1 MTYKPAVNDYVKW
14 GNDQG
19 WVYYV
24 DSLWEYFTI
33 EVSVKNKPDCEYTKN
48 HKHKKVHCCLVCP
61 QFRWDEVEYIG
72 KRSSVYETEAPKLS
86 H

>member
-14 GNDQG
+14 GTDQG

-24 DSLWEYFTI
+24 DSMGEYFTI
-33 EVSVKNKPDCEYTKN
+33 EVGVKDKPECEYTKN
-48 HKHKKVHCCLVCP
+48 HKHKKVHCCLICP

>member
-14 GNDQG
+14 GTDQG

-24 DSLWEYFTI
+24 DSMGEYFTI
-33 EVSVKNKPDCEYTKN
+33 EVGVKDKPDCEYTKN
-48 HKHKKVHCCLVCP
+48 HKHKKVHCCLICP

-72 KRSSVYETEAPKLS
+72 KRSSVYETEAPKVS

>member
-24 DSLWEYFTI
+24 DSLGEYFTI
-33 EVSVKNKPDCEYTKN
+33 EVGVKDKPFCEYTREER
-48 HKHKKVHCCLVCP
+48 HKKVHCCLICP

-72 KRSSVYETEAPKLS
+72 KRSSIYETEAPKVS
-86 H
+86 E

>member
-14 GNDQG
+14 KNDEG

-24 DSLWEYFTI
+24 DSMNEYFTL
-33 EVSVKNKPDCEYTKN
+33 EVSVKDKPQCEYTKKN
-48 HKHKKVHCCLVCP
+48 KHKKYHCLVVCHS
-61 QFRWDEVEYIG
+61 FYWNDVKYLG

>member
-14 GNDQG
+14 GTDQG

-24 DSLWEYFTI
+24 DSMGEYFTI
-33 EVSVKNKPDCEYTKN
+33 EVGVKDKPECEYTKN
-48 HKHKKVHCCLVCP
+48 HKHKKVHCCLICP

-72 KRSSVYETEAPKLS
+72 KRSSVYETEAPKVS

>member
-14 GNDQG
+14 GTDRG

-24 DSLWEYFTI
+24 DSMGEYFTI
-33 EVSVKNKPDCEYTKN
+33 EVGVKDKPECEYTKN
-48 HKHKKVHCCLVCP
+48 HKHKKVHCCLICP

>member
-14 GNDQG
+14 GTDQG

-24 DSLWEYFTI
+24 DSLGEYFTI
-33 EVSVKNKPDCEYTKN
+33 EVGVKDKPDCEYTKN
-48 HKHKKVHCCLVCP
+48 HKHKKVHCCLICP

>member
-14 GNDQG
+14 NDDQG

-24 DSLWEYFTI
+24 DALGEYFTI
-33 EVSVKNKPDCEYTKN
+33 EVGVKDKPDCEYTKN
-48 HKHKKVHCCLVCP
+48 HKHKKVHCCLICP